1 MAFTVF
7 PRVKSMTR
15 TINPVVR
22 AERAKG
28 LFAGENAILE
38 MIALDAPLAD
48 VLDRLMRLTE
58 TRFCFTFG
66 SGGQTLAP
74 CRCT

>member
-1 MAFTVF
+1 V
-7 PRVKSMTR
+7 TR
-15 TINPVVR
+15 TINPGVR

-58 TRFCFTFG
+58 TRFEG
-66 SGGQTLAP
+66 
-74 CRCT
+74 